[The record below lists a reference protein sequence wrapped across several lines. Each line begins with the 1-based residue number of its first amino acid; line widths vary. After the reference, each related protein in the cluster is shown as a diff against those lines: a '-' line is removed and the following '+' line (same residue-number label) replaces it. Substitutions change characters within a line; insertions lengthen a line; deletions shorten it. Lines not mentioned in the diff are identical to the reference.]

1 MQQKYTILELYG
13 KYSELQKAKLSELYE
28 LIMISGEEELN
39 QSLKWNQLSF
49 AAKNGTSVRIDR
61 YSEEEVALFV
71 HCQTTLVEQ
80 WRGLF
85 GDRLTFSGNRAI
97 LFSVH
102 EVLPVEELKVC
113 LQMAF
118 NYRKGKK

>member
-13 KYSELQKAKLSELYE
+13 QYSELQKAKLSELYE
-28 LIMISGEEELN
+28 LITTSGEESLN

-49 AAKNGTSVRIDR
+49 AAKNGTPVRIDR

-102 EVLPVEELKVC
+102 EELPVEELKVC

>member
-13 KYSELQKAKLSELYE
+13 QYSELQKAKLSELYE
-28 LIMISGEEELN
+28 LIMTSGEEELN

-49 AAKNGTSVRIDR
+49 AAKNGTPVRIDR

-102 EVLPVEELKVC
+102 EELPVEELKVC